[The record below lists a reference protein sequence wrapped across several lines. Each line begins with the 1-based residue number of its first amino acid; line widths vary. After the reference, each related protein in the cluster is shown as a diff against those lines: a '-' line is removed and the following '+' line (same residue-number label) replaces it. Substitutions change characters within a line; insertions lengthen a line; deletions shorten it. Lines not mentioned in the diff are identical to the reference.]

1 MKPVF
6 FKNHSDFR
14 KWLEKNYQK
23 EKEFFVGFYKKN
35 SGNPS
40 ITWPES
46 VDHAL
51 CFGWI
56 DGVRKSID
64 EVSYYIRFTPRKP
77 KSIWSTVNV
86 KRIEELT
93 KLGLMKPAG
102 LKVFNGRDQKKQGI
116 YSYENE
122 AQQFHKDYEK
132 EFKVNKKAWCFY
144 KEQAPW
150 YIRTTTHWVM
160 RAKHET
166 TRLNR
171 LRLLIKDSEKGQ
183 RMGMYS
189 YKSKK

>member
-1 MKPVF
+1 MEITF
-6 FKNHSDFR
+6 FKTPDEFR
-14 KWLEKNYQK
+14 AWLETNHQN
-23 EKEFFVGFYKKN
+23 EKELLVGFYKKS

-56 DGVRKSID
+56 DGVRKNID

-77 KSIWSTVNV
+77 KGIWSKINV

-93 KLGLMKPAG
+93 KLGLMMPAG
-102 LKVFNGRDQKKQGI
+102 LKAFSERDQKKQGI
-116 YSYENE
+116 YAYENE
-122 AQQFHKDYEK
+122 VQQFHKDFEK
-132 EFKVNKKAWCFY
+132 EFRANKKAWSFY

-150 YIRTTTHWVM
+150 YIRNTTHWVM
-160 RAKHET
+160 RAKQET

-183 RMGMYS
+183 RLEMYS